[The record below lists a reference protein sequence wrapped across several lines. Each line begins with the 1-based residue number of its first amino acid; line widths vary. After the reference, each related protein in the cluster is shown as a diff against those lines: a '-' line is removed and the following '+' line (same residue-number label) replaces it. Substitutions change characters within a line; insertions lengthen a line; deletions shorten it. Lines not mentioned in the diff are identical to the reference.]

1 MAASF
6 ADIAQTCAPMV
17 QVETLAGIV
26 SLESRFQPFAIRINS
41 GPPLATQPASKAE
54 AIEVAT
60 SLIADRQDIQ
70 IGLGGIGLEQLQK
83 LKLSVADAFD
93 PCLNLK
99 ATASLLDGYYRVAL
113 RAGDDPAQAEMAM
126 LQSYYGRD
134 DPSLGAMVKYDE
146 QVRQEMKRLSPTLAS
161 LTVGEADDQ
170 AGPGGQPLDETAP
183 ALPKLPSQTTHI
195 AEAASWDVFSSRR
208 ESSVLVFQNDRS
220 EQSE

>member
-1 MAASF
+1 MGAAF
-6 ADIAQTCAPMV
+6 VDIAQTCAPMV
-17 QVETLAGIV
+17 EVETLASIV
-26 SLESRFQPFAIRINS
+26 SLESRFRPFAIRINS
-41 GPPLATQPASKAE
+41 GPPLAAQPASKAE

-60 SLIADRQDIQ
+60 SLIADHQDIQ
-70 IGLGGIGLEQLQK
+70 IGLGGIAIEQLQK

-99 ATASLLDGYYRVAL
+99 ATATLLDGYYRVAE
-113 RAGDDPAQAEMAM
+113 RAGDDPTLAETVM

-146 QVRQEMKRLSPTLAS
+146 QVRRETKRLSPMLAS
-161 LTVGEADDQ
+161 LTIGGPDSRVGLGE
-170 AGPGGQPLDETAP
+170 QPQDKVAP
-183 ALPKLPSQTTHI
+183 APAKQSSQ

-208 ESSVLVFQNDRS
+208 QSSVLVFQNDRS

>member
-1 MAASF
+1 MAGSF

-17 QVETLAGIV
+17 KVETLAGIV
-26 SLESRFQPFAIRINS
+26 SLESRFQPFAVRINS
-41 GPPLATQPASKAE
+41 GPPLPAQPASKAE

-70 IGLGGIGLEQLQK
+70 IGLGGIGIEQLQK

-99 ATASLLDGYYRVAL
+99 ATATLLDGYLRVAV
-113 RAGDDPAQAEMAM
+113 RAGDDPALAETVM

-146 QVRQEMKRLSPTLAS
+146 QVRREAKRLSPILAS
-161 LTVGEADDQ
+161 LTVGEPDSR
-170 AGPGGQPLDETAP
+170 AGPGEQLQDDAAP
-183 ALPKLPSQTTHI
+183 ALAKQSSQTT
-195 AEAASWDVFSSRR
+195 EAASWDVFSSRR
-208 ESSVLVFQNDRS
+208 QSAVLVFQNDRS

>member
-1 MAASF
+1 MGAAF
-6 ADIAQTCAPMV
+6 VDIAQTCAPMV
-17 QVETLAGIV
+17 EVETLASIV

-41 GPPLATQPASKAE
+41 GPPLAAQPASKAE

-60 SLIADRQDIQ
+60 SLIADHQDIQ
-70 IGLGGIGLEQLQK
+70 IGLGGVGIEQLQK

-99 ATASLLDGYYRVAL
+99 ATATLLDGYYRVAE
-113 RAGDDPAQAEMAM
+113 RAGDDPTLAETVM

-146 QVRQEMKRLSPTLAS
+146 QVRRETKRLSPMLAS
-161 LTVGEADDQ
+161 LTIGEPDSR
-170 AGPGGQPLDETAP
+170 AGPAEQSQDEAPP
-183 ALPKLPSQTTHI
+183 ALAKQSSQT

-208 ESSVLVFQNDRS
+208 QSSVLVFQNDRS

>member
-1 MAASF
+1 MGAAF
-6 ADIAQTCAPMV
+6 VEIAQTCAPVV
-17 QVETLAGIV
+17 QVQTLAGVV

-70 IGLGGIGLEQLQK
+70 IGLGGIGIEPLQK
-83 LKLSVADAFD
+83 LKLSIADAFD

-99 ATASLLDGYYRVAL
+99 ATATLLDGYYRAAL
-113 RAGDDPAQAEMAM
+113 RKGDPAQAKRVM

-134 DPSLGAMVKYDE
+134 DPSLGAMVRYDE
-146 QVRQEMKRLSPTLAS
+146 QVRQEAKRLSPMLSS
-161 LTVGEADDQ
+161 LVIGDPDSR
-170 AGPGGQPLDETAP
+170 AGPGVPTQDEAAP
-183 ALPKLPSQTTHI
+183 ALAKQSSQT
-195 AEAASWDVFSSRR
+195 AEAASWDVFSSGRQ
-208 ESSVLVFQNDRS
+208 SSVLVFQNDRS

>member
-1 MAASF
+1 
-6 ADIAQTCAPMV
+6 
-17 QVETLAGIV
+17 GIV
-26 SLESRFQPFAIRINS
+26 SLESRFQPFAVRINS
-41 GPPLATQPASKAE
+41 GPPLPAQPASKAE

-70 IGLGGIGLEQLQK
+70 IGLGGIGIEQLQK

-99 ATASLLDGYYRVAL
+99 ATATLLDGSLRVAV
-113 RAGDDPAQAEMAM
+113 RAGDDPALAETVM

-146 QVRQEMKRLSPTLAS
+146 QVRREAKRLSPILAS
-161 LTVGEADDQ
+161 LTVGEPDSRAGRGEQLQDD
-170 AGPGGQPLDETAP
+170 AAP
-183 ALPKLPSQTTHI
+183 ALAKQSSQTT
-195 AEAASWDVFSSRR
+195 EAASWDVFSSRR
-208 ESSVLVFQNDRS
+208 QSAVLVFQNDRS